1 MKKIMVLINS
11 VSWQGWMSWIDS
23 GKYGH
28 RFRSEA
34 WIISMKAPLWCVEP
48 KKFNSLITGL
58 IERLPP
64 AERLTSSLVWA
75 SPLDFPNVV
84 RPNGANSVND

>member
-1 MKKIMVLINS
+1 
-11 VSWQGWMSWIDS
+11 
-23 GKYGH
+23 
-28 RFRSEA
+28 
-34 WIISMKAPLWCVEP
+34 MKAPLWCVEP